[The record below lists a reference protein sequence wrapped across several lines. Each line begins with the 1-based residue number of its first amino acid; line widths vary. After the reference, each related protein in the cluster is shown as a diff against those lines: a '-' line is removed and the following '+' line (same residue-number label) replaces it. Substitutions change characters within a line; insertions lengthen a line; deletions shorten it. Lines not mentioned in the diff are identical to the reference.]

1 MKDGKP
7 SRFHHNRGRGC
18 YAVKKKLLLLG
29 TGFTLGSALLVTSAF
44 AGVGDAPGYD
54 AYKAAIKST
63 LSAQSLTE
71 NVNVTVEDN
80 GSQLLSVKSAAK
92 TDKANRTASA
102 DVAIQGGSAGG
113 SVQLYRQDGQQ
124 IVKTSDSDVYN
135 VYGKAGRKDRGHK
148 EKADEAWNTE
158 MENVADALVGNLKN
172 YVTLNTQ
179 ADGTKQIGLQLNG
192 SQIPSVA
199 KALSSIFIKQAVNNN
214 EHANKIQNS
223 PFGTELQQVRASL
236 PKLTQD
242 IQIQEADLNATVDS
256 QNRITDQKV
265 KVMLSGKDDQGTNH
279 QVVISADIALSGFNS
294 TTPDKVDLT
303 GKQVK
308 TVEKQ
313 RGNHEE

>member
-1 MKDGKP
+1 
-7 SRFHHNRGRGC
+7 
-18 YAVKKKLLLLG
+18 VKKKLLLFG

-44 AGVGDAPGYD
+44 AGIGDAPGYD
-54 AYKAAIKST
+54 AYKTAIKST

-80 GSQLLSVKSAAK
+80 GAQLLSVKTVAK
-92 TDKANRTASA
+92 TDKAHRAASA
-102 DVAIQGGSAGG
+102 DVEIQGGSAGG
-113 SVQLYRQDGQQ
+113 SVQMYRQDGQQ
-124 IVKTSDSDVYN
+124 IVKTSGSDVYN
-135 VYGKAGRKDRGHK
+135 VYGKAGKKDQGHR
-148 EKADEAWNTE
+148 EKADGAWNTE

-172 YVTLNTQ
+172 YVTLHPQ
-179 ADGTKQIGLQLNG
+179 ADGTKQIVFQLNG

-199 KALSSIFIKQAVNNN
+199 KALSSIFIKQAVNND
-214 EHANKIQNS
+214 HANKIQNS

-265 KVMLSGKDDQGTNH
+265 KVTLSGKDDQGTNH

-308 TVEKQ
+308 TVENQ
-313 RGNHEE
+313 RWNHKE